1 MPFSL
6 DLSLLATLFGFVMV
20 ILTGLVYWG
29 KVNFLIF
36 AQKQIISELA
46 LTNKELLVR
55 AERYSHGTRLSGPK
69 IRISR
74 LMSSFSR
81 QYVVPSSVMA
91 VSGLAAVAW
100 LFCLFL
106 MVASFIYTGIQHISI
121 VIIILL
127 VTQTNVGA
135 MFLMGWFG
143 RNNNVEKPI
152 LFLIS
157 LFVWW
162 AFFTA
167 VGILIGIFDLFFHVI
182 PLNQMHYAFYSFS
195 LMPFIP
201 ILWAVCVALAYLW
214 SEQKKY
220 RNLKRAV
227 LAFEKFRKE
236 ENQRTK
242 KKKQ

>member
-1 MPFSL
+1 MSFSL

-36 AQKQIISELA
+36 AQKQIIIELA
-46 LTNKELLVR
+46 STNKELLVK

-81 QYVVPSSVMA
+81 QYVVPSSVMV

-106 MVASFIYTGIQHISI
+106 MVASYIYTGVQHISI
-121 VIIILL
+121 INIILL

-135 MFLMGWFG
+135 MLLMGWFG
-143 RNNNVEKPI
+143 RNNSVEKPM
-152 LFLIS
+152 LFLMSS
-157 LFVWW
+157 LVWW
-162 AFFTA
+162 AVFTA
-167 VGILIGIFDLFFHVI
+167 AGILMGVFGLFFHVI
-182 PLNQMHYAFYSFS
+182 PLDQIHYAFYSFS
-195 LMPFIP
+195 LMPIFP

-214 SEQKKY
+214 SERKKY
-220 RNLKRAV
+220 KNLRKAV
-227 LAFEKFRKE
+227 FAFEEFRKE
-236 ENQRTK
+236 KSQRIK
-242 KKKQ
+242 KK